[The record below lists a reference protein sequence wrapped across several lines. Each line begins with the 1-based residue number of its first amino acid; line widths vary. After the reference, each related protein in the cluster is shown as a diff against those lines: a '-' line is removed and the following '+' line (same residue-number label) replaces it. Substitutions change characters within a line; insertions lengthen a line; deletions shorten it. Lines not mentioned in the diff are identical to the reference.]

1 MLDRPKYIS
10 KLVPKEDFRYEFLGH
25 VLPSASPTTKHGF
38 GHATFFAFRYW
49 VFRDLRDDI
58 GAPFPLPRL

>member
-10 KLVPKEDFRYEFLGH
+10 KLVPKEDFQYEFLGH

-38 GHATFFAFRYW
+38 GHLIHIFRYW
-49 VFRDLRDDI
+49 VFWDLRDDI